1 MPTKDLQ
8 YTVNLPTIDEFGER
22 FPQYKRY
29 AMNEG
34 RFLYELII
42 SPESFIHAK
51 TITLILELPA
61 LTAIAD
67 ACWKAVASKGSSDNW
82 DFQKQFIGAVVCK
95 LMEDNGFEKKGQKKS
110 VPIDHF
116 TKGEVYRLKN

>member
-1 MPTKDLQ
+1 MLSEE
-8 YTVNLPTIDEFGER
+8 YVFTVKLPTIEEFGER
-22 FPQYKRY
+22 FPQYKGY

-34 RFLYELII
+34 HFLYEIVI
-42 SPESFIHAK
+42 SPESFIHARA
-51 TITLILELPA
+51 ITLILELPA

-67 ACWKAVASKGSSDNW
+67 ACYEAVASRGSLENW

-110 VPIDHF
+110 VPTNHF
-116 TKGEVYRLKN
+116 TKGEVYQLKI